1 MSICSTFNAG
11 SFRNRHSATSAS
23 TSRGVLFALV
33 LAAFLA
39 GCASEEVG
47 HSKTTT
53 KRTIDTPTEKTIVT
67 ETHEKD
73 TTLTP
78 R

>member
-1 MSICSTFNAG
+1 MGSCFQSARSSLLVPHRLLGLAAAG
-11 SFRNRHSATSAS
+11 SVF
-23 TSRGVLFALV
+23 LLV
-33 LAAFLA
+33 LGFA
-39 GCASEEVG
+39 GCAADEPVG

-53 KRTIDTPTEKTIVT
+53 KKVIDTPTEKTTVT

-73 TTLTP
+73 TKLTP

>member
-1 MSICSTFNAG
+1 MNARNSAQRRTTVNHHALIACSAI
-11 SFRNRHSATSAS
+11 
-23 TSRGVLFALV
+23 LFASLV
-33 LAAFLA
+33 ST
-39 GCASEEVG
+39 GCQSDEPVG

-53 KRTIDTPTEKTIVT
+53 KQVIDTPTEKTTVT

-73 TTLTP
+73 TKLYP

>member
-1 MSICSTFNAG
+1 MHPRIAAQLRTTAKQRALIASVGLLCAG
-11 SFRNRHSATSAS
+11 
-23 TSRGVLFALV
+23 LFV
-33 LAAFLA
+33 IT
-39 GCASEEVG
+39 GCQADEPVG

-53 KRTIDTPTEKTIVT
+53 KQTIDTPTEKTTVT

-73 TTLTP
+73 TKVYP